1 MSKEKPGGRPMAETH
16 DVVIVGGGHNGLV
29 TAFYLA
35 KAGFKPL
42 VLERR
47 AQVGGAAITEEFHPG
62 FRCSTLAHNTGPLR
76 ADIVRDMQLEKHGLK
91 LTTPDVSTVS
101 LLPDG
106 RALVLY
112 SDAKKAAQEI
122 AEWSQKDAASY
133 VDFGA
138 ALGKIGKVIGEALL
152 LTPPNIDSPNSGDL
166 WGMLKTGRSIRNL
179 GKKDMYRA
187 LRWGPMAVAD
197 LVAEFFDTDPLRA
210 TIAARG
216 IFGTFLG
223 PWSAGSALVLLL
235 RAAADPTPAGRV
247 QFPAGGVGAI
257 TLAMAAAAKQA
268 GAEIRTGAEIAE
280 VRVKDGV
287 ATGVVLTSGD
297 EISARA
303 VVSNADPKRTLMRLV
318 DPAYLSPDFVQKIKN
333 YRSMG
338 TVAKINL
345 ALSALPEFTALKAGS
360 RKNSN
365 GDLLRGR
372 IQISPEIDYLERA
385 FDESKYGNFS
395 RNPYIEI
402 TFPSLSDPSL
412 APSGEHVMS
421 IYMQYAPYK
430 LKNSDWE
437 SQRIALGETV
447 VKTIAQYAPN
457 LPQTILRHQIITP
470 KDLEETYGLT
480 GGHIFHGELALDQ
493 FFTMRPLLDWARY
506 QTPIER
512 LYLCGNGTHPGTG
525 LTGGSG
531 ANAARE
537 IAKALKK

>member
-1 MSKEKPGGRPMAETH
+1 MSEKRPMADTR
-16 DVVIVGGGHNGLV
+16 DLIIVGGGHNGLV
-29 TAFYLA
+29 AAFYLA
-35 KAGFKPL
+35 RAGFKPL

-47 AQVGGAAITEEFHPG
+47 AQVGGAAITEEIHPG
-62 FRCSTLAHNTGPLR
+62 SRCSALAHNTGPLR
-76 ADIVRDMQLEKHGLK
+76 ADIVRDMQLEQHGLK
-91 LTTPDVSTVS
+91 LTTPDVNTVS
-101 LLPDG
+101 VLPDG

-112 SDAKKAAQEI
+112 SHAKKAAQEI
-122 AEWSQKDAASY
+122 AQWSQKDAAAY
-133 VDFGA
+133 ADFGA
-138 ALGKIGKVIGEALL
+138 ALGKIGKVIGEALAF
-152 LTPPNIDSPNSGDL
+152 TPPNIDSPSSGDL

-179 GKKDMYRA
+179 GKQDLYRV

-197 LVAEFFDTDPLRA
+197 LVAEFFDTEPLRA

-235 RAAADPTPAGRV
+235 RAAADSTPAGSV
-247 QFPAGGVGAI
+247 QFPAGGAGAI

-268 GAEIRTGAEIAE
+268 GVEIRTSAE
-280 VRVKDGV
+280 VSEIRVKDGV
-287 ATGVVLTSGD
+287 ATGVVLTSGE

-318 DPAYLSPDFVQKIKN
+318 DPAHLSPDFIQKIKN

-345 ALSALPEFTALKAGS
+345 ALTALPEFTALKSGS
-360 RKNSN
+360 RSTSN
-365 GDLLRGR
+365 GNLLQGR

-385 FDESKYGNFS
+385 FDDSKYGNFS
-395 RNPYIEI
+395 HNPYIEI
-402 TFPSLSDPSL
+402 AFPSLSDPSL
-412 APSGEHVMS
+412 APAGQHVMS

-430 LKNSDWE
+430 LKDGDWE
-437 SQRIALGETV
+437 SQRKTLGETV
-447 VKTIAQYAPN
+447 VKTVAQYAPN
-457 LPQTILRHQIITP
+457 LPQIILHHQIITP

-512 LYLCGNGTHPGTG
+512 LYLCGSGTHPGTG